1 MWQGH
6 RVEREPEFVQ
16 GTGRHLSVVEE
27 NREVGGEVRVLSLGV
42 GKKLG
47 VT

>member
-1 MWQGH
+1 M
-6 RVEREPEFVQ
+6 EREPEFVQ
-16 GTGRHLSVVEE
+16 GTGGHLSIAGE
-27 NREVGGEVRVLSLGV
+27 NREVGRAVRVLSLGI

>member
-16 GTGRHLSVVEE
+16 GTDGHLSIVEE